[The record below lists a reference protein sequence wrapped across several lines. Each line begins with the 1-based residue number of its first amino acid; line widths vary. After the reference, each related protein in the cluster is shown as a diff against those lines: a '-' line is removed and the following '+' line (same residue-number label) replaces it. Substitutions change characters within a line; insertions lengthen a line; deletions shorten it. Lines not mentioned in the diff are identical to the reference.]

1 MIGGGFSFANPF
13 AEYDPVE
20 PMTSYRN
27 EFRPS
32 AALAKPHAILALAA
46 VAADTDAEAER
57 LAATIDLN
65 FVRRARGEDLPPPS
79 PPKAAAH
86 HYPPEPRERL
96 PPQTPPLVVGAP
108 ANML

>member
-65 FVRRARGEDLPPPS
+65 FVRRARRQDLPPPR
-79 PPKAAAH
+79 PPQAAAH
-86 HYPPEPRERL
+86 PHAPLHPPPI
-96 PPQTPPLVVGAP
+96 PPHPPPPLVR
-108 ANML
+108 